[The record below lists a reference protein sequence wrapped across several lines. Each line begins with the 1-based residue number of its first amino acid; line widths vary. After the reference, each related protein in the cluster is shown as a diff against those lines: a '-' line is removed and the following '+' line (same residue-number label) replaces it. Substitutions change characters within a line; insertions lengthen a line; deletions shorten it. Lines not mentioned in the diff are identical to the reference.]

1 MSLCPPPST
10 AFQNSET
17 PTTLDFHRRNVWGHL
32 LGMCKSPLVLSKHIP
47 GCHVAANPLASHGA
61 HARVGCPTHRS
72 IPGSI
77 PGWPTLKTKHPGDG
91 GCARMR
97 DTHPR
102 PLGWGSLQMLPCFN
116 AAQQGMTH
124 PSVPPHHLPNQL
136 EMDALISPQ
145 QQTLFGIRSVKLLAV
160 SCCCCFSPRQGV

>member
-1 MSLCPPPST
+1 MCPPPST

-102 PLGWGSLQMLPCFN
+102 PLGWGSFQMLPCFN

-124 PSVPPHHLPNQL
+124 PSVPPPTTSPTNWKWMPLFHLSSRPCL
-136 EMDALISPQ
+136 G
-145 QQTLFGIRSVKLLAV
+145 FGA
-160 SCCCCFSPRQGV
+160 